1 MQEPRFLGS
10 PRMGEGMEAR
20 SIPSRVQKS
29 GATEGQVRSDA
40 RGLEAIDDVL
50 SRTFIS

>member
-20 SIPSRVQKS
+20 SIPSRVQKP